1 MRLKDMIFNLDSPD
15 AQRSFLVDTI
25 KGVQEQRISAEDAL
39 DVIDSYL
46 KIKQG
51 QSDYKILKHYYPR
64 RHSKRRG

>member
-15 AQRSFLVDTI
+15 AQRSFLIDTI

-51 QSDYKILKHYYPR
+51 QSDYKILKRYYPR
-64 RHSKRRG
+64 RHNKRRG